1 MLRVKVNT
9 RFTMGTS
16 VSKLRKEVTVDDEL
30 KQEFVERL
38 QILERMA
45 DFRLENEMTKILSG
59 ERTDQ
64 DIDTGTIVSVQKM
77 VYIKTEIGQSEV
89 VKDVIHQLFSSDRTG
104 GLESVVELSAETV
117 LGNDSAGEY
126 ESSDMFI
133 IWSDNALLRCDT
145 YYYRWNFVSKSVIKE
160 VEGVTGCL
168 LMKRVIDI
176 TKINPQVLTWAITR
190 MANRLNDHRD
200 NELEEKPEDIIYHV
214 LEVLQNVVKVQRQIK
229 GRETQY

>member
-1 MLRVKVNT
+1 
-9 RFTMGTS
+9 MGTS

-77 VYIKTEIGQSEV
+77 VYVKTEMGQSEV

-200 NELEEKPEDIIYHV
+200 NELEEKPEDIINHV

>member
-1 MLRVKVNT
+1 MYI
-9 RFTMGTS
+9 
-16 VSKLRKEVTVDDEL
+16 EVTVDDEL
-30 KQEFVERL
+30 KQEFEERL

-59 ERTDQ
+59 ERIDQ
-64 DIDTGTIVSVQKM
+64 DIDTGTIVSMQKM
-77 VYIKTEIGQSEV
+77 VFIKTEIGQSEV

-190 MANRLNDHRD
+190 MANRLNDHRN
-200 NELEEKPEDIIYHV
+200 NELEEKPEDIINHA
-214 LEVLQNVVKVQRQIK
+214 LEVLQNVVKVQKQIK
-229 GRETQY
+229 GCET

>member
-1 MLRVKVNT
+1 
-9 RFTMGTS
+9 MGTS

-30 KQEFVERL
+30 KQEFEERL

-45 DFRLENEMTKILSG
+45 DCRLENEMTKILSG

-64 DIDTGTIVSVQKM
+64 DIDTGTIVSIQKM

-89 VKDVIHQLFSSDRTG
+89 VKDVIHQLFCSDRTE
-104 GLESVVELSAETV
+104 GLESVIELSAETV

-190 MANRLNDHRD
+190 MANRLNDHRN
-200 NELEEKPEDIIYHV
+200 NESEEKPEDIINQA

-229 GRETQY
+229 GRET